1 MRRNQSAK
9 TQDVTQTAAFRR
21 WSKGAPVVP
30 EGAPLPLHGPF
41 VVKAYHGSFADIES
55 FWTDGPEAPEDD
67 EGDGEV
73 WGTAVDANIYW
84 GAHFA
89 LEPEVADKFA
99 GHGGDVKW
107 LRTRRGEGRVYPVYL
122 RLENP
127 VFMSEEEMK
136 HLSWGQVW
144 SGRDADEA
152 LGSLFE
158 FDAESYIDERSD
170 LERYVRDAAFRED
183 MRDRLF
189 ERYDRDVTFRKGIN
203 GDMIS
208 NLRAGDD
215 TEAILADLL
224 QDLGWQA
231 KRALQAAGYD
241 SVIYEN
247 VVEGGTSVIVFS
259 PTQIKSAIG
268 NRGTFDPE
276 DPDIRHNPREN
287 QKKKVASL
295 LDNPAFR
302 RWFGHSKVVDK
313 RGRPLIVYHGS
324 TKGGFTKFRRGGAG
338 LYFTDCRGVA
348 TTYVNVPTWEVTSGE
363 YRKDPTPPLGKEA
376 KAQPGTYAVYLR
388 IEAPLVL
395 DAGGNYFDDLP
406 AAALDEVGL
415 SVDED
420 MQISVAEL
428 AQIARDRGCDGIIV
442 HNVVDTGW
450 NEEVGCDG
458 PSTVYVVFDPRQ
470 IKSAS
475 VQRGTYDPED
485 PDIRHNP
492 RRGRR

>member
-21 WSKGAPVVP
+21 WSKGAPVIQ
-30 EGAPLPLHGPF
+30 EGAPLPEHGPF
-41 VVKAYHGSFADIES
+41 VVKAYHGSFADIEA

-67 EGDGEV
+67 EGEHRIEAGDPNV
-73 WGTAVDANIYW
+73 YW

-89 LEPEVADKFA
+89 LEPHVADKFA
-99 GHGGDVKW
+99 GVGGDVRW
-107 LRTRRGEGRVYPVYL
+107 LKMRQGAGSVYPVYL

-127 VFMSEEEMK
+127 ARMPEEEMWVLSYSQ
-136 HLSWGQVW
+136 HLSGNAAEEVAAHFENLAYDQ
-144 SGRDADEA
+144 GDLDEA
-152 LGSLFE
+152 L
-158 FDAESYIDERSD
+158 DNY
-170 LERYVRDAAFRED
+170 FR
-183 MRDRLF
+183 
-189 ERYDRDVTFRKGIN
+189 RYDADDYFRAEVNQAVVDGIN
-203 GDMIS
+203 KF
-208 NLRAGDD
+208 LDD
-215 TEAILADLL
+215 PSYAEEILADL
-224 QDLGWQA
+224 GRRA
-231 KRALQAAGYD
+231 KSALQVAGYD
-241 SVIYEN
+241 SVIYQN

-268 NRGTFDPE
+268 NRGTFDPA
-276 DPDIRHNPREN
+276 DPNIRHNPREN
-287 QKKKVASL
+287 QKKASSL
-295 LDNPAFR
+295 LDNLAFQ
-302 RWFGHSKVVDK
+302 RWFGHSRVVDK
-313 RGRPLIVYHGS
+313 RGRPLVVYHGS

-338 LYFTDCRGVA
+338 IYFTDCRGVA
-348 TTYVNVPTWEVTSGE
+348 TTYVDVPTWAVTSGE
-363 YRKDPTPPLGKEA
+363 YRKDPTPPIGKEA

-388 IEAPLVL
+388 IEEPLVL
-395 DAGGNYFDDLP
+395 DAEGNYFDELP
-406 AAALDEVGL
+406 HAALDEVGI

-420 MQISVAEL
+420 MQISMAEL
-428 AQIARDRGCDGIIV
+428 AQIARDRGGDGIIV

-492 RRGRR
+492 RRWRR